1 MKQPSLDIL
10 LSKVDSKYTL
20 VLAAAK
26 RARNLMEEPEFEAN
40 HPGEKPVSIAF
51 EEIAKGK
58 YHFEL
63 TTEGIK

>member
-1 MKQPSLDIL
+1 MRQPSLDIL

-26 RARNLMEEPEFEAN
+26 RARNLMEDPEFEVN
-40 HPGEKPVSIAF
+40 HRGMKPVSIAL
-51 EEIAKGK
+51 EEIAQGK

-63 TTEGIK
+63 TREGIK